1 MNTKVI
7 SYLLGKI
14 SVLMGMAQIINFLM
28 ALYYG
33 EDCYAEFI
41 LSIIFAIALGYGLQ
55 NYGRDVSHKEI
66 SVREGIGGTGSSNPY
81 SF

>member
-14 SVLMGMAQIINFLM
+14 SVLMGMAQLITLGL

-33 EDCYAEFI
+33 ESCYVQFI
-41 LSIIFAIALGYGLQ
+41 VSILLAVGL
-55 NYGRDVSHKEI
+55 
-66 SVREGIGGTGSSNPY
+66 
-81 SF
+81 

>member
-14 SVLMGMAQIINFLM
+14 SVLMGLAQIINLAL

-33 EDCYAEFI
+33 EACYKEFLI
-41 LSIIFAIALGYGLQ
+41 SI
-55 NYGRDVSHKEI
+55 SK
-66 SVREGIGGTGSSNPY
+66 
-81 SF
+81 

>member
-14 SVLMGMAQIINFLM
+14 SLLMGMAQLINLGL

-33 EDCYAEFI
+33 EGCYVQFI
-41 LSIIFAIALGYGLQ
+41 VSILLAVGLGYGL
-55 NYGRDVSHKEI
+55 
-66 SVREGIGGTGSSNPY
+66 
-81 SF
+81 

>member
-33 EDCYAEFI
+33 EDCYAEFF

>member
-7 SYLLGKI
+7 AYLLGKI

-33 EDCYAEFI
+33 EDCYREFA
-41 LSIIFAIALGYGLQ
+41 LSIAFAIALGYGLQ
-55 NYGRDVSHKEI
+55 NHGKDISHKEI
-66 SVREGIGGTGSSNPY
+66 SV
-81 SF
+81 